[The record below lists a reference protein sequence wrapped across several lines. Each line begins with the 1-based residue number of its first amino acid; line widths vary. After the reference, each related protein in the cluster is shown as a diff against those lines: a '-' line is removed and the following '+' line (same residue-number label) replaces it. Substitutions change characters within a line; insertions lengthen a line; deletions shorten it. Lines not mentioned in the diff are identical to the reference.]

1 MEVAVH
7 PSEEILAAVASGQ
20 ADLPHRVLVE
30 GHLDS
35 CPPCRATLREMSAPG
50 GELLASLP
58 VVRPPDGLWEQLRAK
73 IQTLPPASRAVD
85 PALAGFPLPEGARRE
100 MPAITPLRWHRIPL
114 HPARYAVLFRD
125 QFSGSALLIGHMP
138 PRRGV
143 PEHLHLGPEDILV
156 LAGGY
161 EDDAGSFETGGW
173 ASYAPGTVH
182 RPFTEP
188 GEECWTL
195 TRLEKPNLFL
205 GWRGWLQGLRR

>member
-1 MEVAVH
+1 MH
-7 PSEEILAAVASGQ
+7 PSEEILVAVASGQ
-20 ADLPHRVLVE
+20 ADLPHRVMVE

-35 CPPCRATLREMSAPG
+35 CAPCRATLAELSAPG
-50 GELLASLP
+50 GALLASLP
-58 VVRPPDGLWEQLRAK
+58 VARPPDALWEQLRAR
-73 IQTLPPASRAVD
+73 IQTLPQGSRAVD
-85 PALAGFPLPEGARRE
+85 DPALAAFPLPEGARRE
-100 MPAITPLRWHRIPL
+100 MPTIGELHWHRIPL

-125 QFSGSALLIGHMP
+125 RASGSALLIGHMP

-161 EDDAGSFETGGW
+161 EDHTGNFEKGAWG
-173 ASYAPGTVH
+173 SYAPGTRH
-182 RPFTEP
+182 RPVTEP

-205 GWRGWLQGLRR
+205 GWRGWLQSLKR

>member
-1 MEVAVH
+1 MH
-7 PSEEILAAVASGQ
+7 PCEEILVAVAAGQ
-20 ADLPHRVLVE
+20 ADLPHRVMVE

-35 CPPCRATLREMSAPG
+35 CAPCRATLAEMSAPG
-50 GELLASLP
+50 GALLASLP
-58 VVRPPDGLWEQLRAK
+58 AAPPPDALWERLRAS
-73 IQTLPPASRAVD
+73 IQTLPQASHAAD
-85 PALAGFPLPEGARRE
+85 PALAGFPLPAGARRE
-100 MPAITPLRWHRIPL
+100 MPEISPLRWHRIPL

-125 QFSGSALLIGHMP
+125 PGTGSALLIGHMP

-156 LAGGY
+156 LAGGFA
-161 EDDAGSFETGGW
+161 DHTGAFEQGAW
-173 ASYAPGTVH
+173 ASYAPGTRH

-205 GWRGWLQGLRR
+205 GWRGWLQSLRR

>member
-1 MEVAVH
+1 MH
-7 PSEEILAAVASGQ
+7 PSEEILVAVASGQ
-20 ADLPHRVLVE
+20 ADLPHRVMVE

-35 CPPCRATLREMSAPG
+35 CAPCRATLAELSAPG
-50 GELLASLP
+50 GALLASLP
-58 VVRPPDGLWEQLRAK
+58 VAPPPPALWEQLRARL
-73 IQTLPPASRAVD
+73 QTTPQSSPAVD
-85 PALAGFPLPEGARRE
+85 PALSGFPLPEGTRRE
-100 MPAITPLRWHRIPL
+100 MPQIGPLHWHRIPL

-125 QFSGSALLIGHMP
+125 QASGSALLIGHMP

-161 EDDAGSFETGGW
+161 EDHTGNFETGAWG
-173 ASYAPGTVH
+173 SYAPGSRHQPV
-182 RPFTEP
+182 TEP

-195 TRLEKPNLFL
+195 TRLEKPNLFT